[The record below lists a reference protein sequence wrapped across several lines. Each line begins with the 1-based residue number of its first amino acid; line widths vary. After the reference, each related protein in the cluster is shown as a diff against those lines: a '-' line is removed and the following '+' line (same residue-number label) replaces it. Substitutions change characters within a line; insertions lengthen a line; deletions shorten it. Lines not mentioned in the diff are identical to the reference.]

1 MDRVAVTPT
10 DSQEPEEL
18 RSSQGSAA
26 PKGFRRF
33 LVSPVM
39 ACLLAACISVGAVV
53 LRLNLWGPGLSLP
66 VSYRGDALYEMVYV
80 SGLKQNAWNNY
91 IPRLGAPFGMDTVD
105 WPIGRSLDYAIVKLL
120 SFFARDAFILVNLY
134 WLTAIALAGAFATLL
149 LRYLSV
155 GRVWAITFGVLY
167 AIVPFTFFRN
177 IGHLALVHFV
187 VPGAGFL
194 GLLLAEGKPLGL
206 LSFLRARRP
215 SRGWV
220 IPAVAVLA
228 AVAAGMMFPY
238 WAFFASICVAI
249 GCYVGFVRTRSAGV
263 VVSAMALLVILALAK
278 VLDLSPSLLHWHYH
292 GKSTALQFRN
302 VAEADTY
309 GLTIRQMLT
318 PIVAN
323 PVPLLRSMNER
334 ISAAAFPH
342 DQNESSAAALGTF
355 AGIGFLLLVLVAIGQ
370 PKGRFLGDS
379 RIRSLSAFVIAMVLI
394 AEVGGFG
401 SLFNVFVLREFRT
414 YNRISPFIALFSL
427 AAVAVVMDLAF
438 RRIRTAAQCC
448 LAGSIIVFAVFDQ
461 IPRPLFRRIA
471 VDERFNADHKFFAE
485 LEARLPQGAMI
496 FQLPNTPLPPQEHF
510 GTMEDYDNTRPYLHS
525 QTLRWSWGTMVGR
538 FNDWPA
544 SVALL
549 PPADF
554 LQQIAL
560 AGFEGILLNRHGYP
574 DRAKENQIREQLG
587 PGSEFDS
594 GDEWIFFD
602 LRDFRKRALQGLSP
616 EEIKQRQKNLF
627 SGSSLRAY
635 KLGTGLTFGRGGS
648 SERFKSFGWSGT
660 EAEFTW
666 TEGRSA
672 GMQFSGIAPGSALT
686 LKVKLRALTS
696 DSVSVFANDRK
707 IAEWHPTDSPMEYVA
722 PIAPDTIA
730 ADQPLEIKFVFSN
743 PVSPK
748 ALGMGADARLL
759 GICVYAL
766 AITPDK

>member
-1 MDRVAVTPT
+1 MPT
-10 DSQEPEEL
+10 DFQEPEEV
-18 RSSQGSAA
+18 RSSQSPA
-26 PKGFRRF
+26 PPIGIRRF
-33 LVSPVM
+33 LVSPAM
-39 ACLLAACISVGAVV
+39 GCLLAACISVGVV
-53 LRLNLWGPGLSLP
+53 VVRLNLWGPAFSLP
-66 VSYRGDALYEMVYV
+66 VNYKGDALYEMVYV
-80 SGLKQNAWNNY
+80 SGLKQNTWNSY

-120 SFFARDAFILVNLY
+120 SFFAHDTFILVNLY
-134 WLTAIALAGAFATLL
+134 WLTAIGLAGAFATLL

-167 AIVPFTFFRN
+167 AIIPFTFFRN
-177 IGHLALVHFV
+177 ISHLALVHFV

-194 GLLLAEGKPLGL
+194 GLLLAEGRTLKL

-215 SRGWV
+215 SRGWM
-220 IPAVAVLA
+220 IPTLAVLA
-228 AVAAGMMFPY
+228 AVAAGLMFPY
-238 WAFFASICVAI
+238 WAFFASISVAI
-249 GCYVGFVRTRSAGV
+249 GCYIGFVRTKSVGV
-263 VVSAMALLVILALAK
+263 VVSAVALLIIIALAK
-278 VLDLSPSLLHWHYH
+278 VVDLSPSLLHWHYH

-323 PVPLLRSMNER
+323 PVPILRSMNER

-370 PKGRFLGDS
+370 PKGRFLGDA
-379 RIRSLSAFVIAMVLI
+379 RIRTLSAFVIAMVLI

-438 RRIRTAAQCC
+438 RRMRTAAQCC
-448 LAGSIIVFAVFDQ
+448 LAGGIIVFAVFDQ
-461 IPRPLFRRIA
+461 IPRPLFRSSP
-471 VDERFNADHKFFAE
+471 VDERFNADHKFFAA
-485 LEARLPQGAMI
+485 LEARLPRGAMI
-496 FQLPNTPLPPQEHF
+496 FQLPNTPLPPTEHF
-510 GTMEDYDNTRPYLHS
+510 GTMEDYDNTRPYLHT
-525 QTLRWSWGTMVGR
+525 QALRWSWGTMVGR

-549 PPADF
+549 PPTDF
-554 LQQIAL
+554 LHQIAL
-560 AGFEGILLNRHGYP
+560 AGFEGILLDRHGYP
-574 DRAKENQIREQLG
+574 DKAREAQIREQLG
-587 PGSEFDS
+587 RGSEFDS

-602 LRDFRKRALQGLSP
+602 LRDFRRQALQGLTP

-627 SGSSLRAY
+627 AGSSLRAY
-635 KLGTGLTFGRGGS
+635 QPGTRLTFGRGGT

-666 TEGRSA
+666 TEGHSA
-672 GMQFSGIAPGSALT
+672 GLQFFGIAPGSALT
-686 LKVKLRALTS
+686 LKVKLRALTP
-696 DSVSVFANDRK
+696 DTVSVFANNRK
-707 IAEWHPTDSPMEYVA
+707 IAEWHPADSPMEYTA
-722 PIAPDTIA
+722 PIAADIIA
-730 ADQPLEIKFVFSN
+730 ADQPLEIKFAFAN
-743 PVSPK
+743 PQSPL
-748 ALGMGADARLL
+748 ALGLGADARLL
-759 GICVYAL
+759 GICVYEL
-766 AITPDK
+766 AIAPDK